1 MALLYPGHGFTKQT
15 RPVVRLS
22 GTRAP
27 QKGPPRDWMRGSPL
41 SAAGFRISGYGA
53 RSSPGTL
60 EKEWPLSGGAFH
72 TENSEHHARLLIS
85 NHANAWLAGA
95 IRREDR
101 LTGFGVINMD
111 RDDVEAQVDGIPELG
126 LRGIKMHP
134 AFQRFALMCDKA
146 RRVYA
151 RAEAL
156 GLFISFHTGIHWHRI
171 SEYNMLLFDEVAFHY
186 PALRFS
192 LEHAGGYCFFND
204 AVAVLLNNA
213 AQPPRIYAGM
223 TSVCDRDMNRFWYLS
238 DQQILDLI
246 WLAGED
252 HLIFGLD
259 FPYNDRQKIAQSIRR
274 FEDMDLPDQT
284 REKLFG
290 GNIARALTMLLDQ

>member
-1 MALLYPGHGFTKQT
+1 MSREIFA
-15 RPVVRLS
+15 
-22 GTRAP
+22 
-27 QKGPPRDWMRGSPL
+27 
-41 SAAGFRISGYGA
+41 
-53 RSSPGTL
+53 
-60 EKEWPLSGGAFH
+60 
-72 TENSEHHARLLIS
+72 HHAHVFPPSVFPEGTVDDLLHVMDDCGIARCVAFAPFS
-85 NHANAWLAGA
+85 RYVGDMDANAWLAKA
-95 IRREDR
+95 IQSEDR

-111 RDDVEAQVDGIPELG
+111 RDDMEAQVDRISELG

-134 AFQRFALMCDKA
+134 AFQRFSLMNEKA

-151 RAEAL
+151 RAEAS

-213 AQPPRIYAGM
+213 AQQPRVYAGM

-246 WLAGED
+246 WLVGD
-252 HLIFGLD
+252 DRLIFGLD
-259 FPYNDRQKIAQSIRR
+259 FPYNDRQKIAQAIRR
-274 FEDMDLPDQT
+274 FEGMDLSEET
-284 REKLFG
+284 KGKLFG
-290 GNIARALTMLLDQ
+290 GNIARILNA